1 MIEFQDVS
9 FSYDSTERESG
20 VFHLNLSIPTGQVVL
35 FCGESGCGKTT
46 LTRLINKLVPEY
58 FSGKLTGRLIIDGID
73 VTNQSIYD
81 FEGKVGTVFQN
92 PRSQFFN
99 TDVTSE
105 IAFGCE
111 NYGVPPQEILKRMG
125 QVVKELKIEN
135 LMGRNLFMLSGGE
148 KQKVACASVAAM
160 QPEII
165 ILDEP
170 SSNLDIATIEE
181 LKQAIKRWKDMGK
194 TILIAEH
201 RIYYLVE
208 LVDRVI
214 YMKDG
219 CINEDFSIEEFRRM
233 PDIQLHSMGLRSLNP
248 FCFDRIDTS
257 TFKESWITLKG
268 FAFSYGK
275 TRAIEIPELTL
286 PQGAIIGILGNN
298 GAGKTTFAKCFCG
311 LEKKAK
317 GSLEING
324 AAYSSKQRL
333 GLCYMVMQD
342 VNHQLFTESVLDEL
356 LLSMS
361 GEDEEQEK
369 KSAQKILEDLNLL
382 EFEELHPMALSGG
395 QKQRVAIGSAL
406 AANKSIIIFDEPT
419 SGLDYKHME
428 EVAENFKKLSDQWK
442 TLLIITHDPELL
454 YRCCN
459 YFVFIEN
466 GNICWCD
473 GWSNEAKEKLVKFFL
488 ESTQTR

>member
-9 FSYDSTERESG
+9 FSYDSAERESG

-46 LTRLINKLVPEY
+46 LTRLVNKLIPEY
-58 FSGKLTGRLIIDGID
+58 FSGKLIGQLKIDGID

-81 FEGKVGTVFQN
+81 FNGKVGTVFQN

-125 QVVKELKIEN
+125 QVVRELKIEN
-135 LMGRNLFMLSGGE
+135 LMDRNLFMLSGGE

-181 LKQAIKRWKDMGK
+181 LKQAIKRWKEMGK

-208 LVDRVI
+208 IVDRVV
-214 YMKDG
+214 YMKNG
-219 CINEDFSIEEFRRM
+219 CVSEDFSIEEFRRI
-233 PDIQLHSMGLRSLNP
+233 PDQQLHNMGLRSLNP
-248 FCFDRIDTS
+248 FHFDRTQS
-257 TFKESWITLKG
+257 KEFELWITLKD
-268 FAFSYGK
+268 FYFSYGK
-275 TRAIEIPELTL
+275 TRAMAISNLRL

-311 LEKKAK
+311 LEKRAK

-324 AAYSSKQRL
+324 VSYSSKQRIS
-333 GLCYMVMQD
+333 LCYMVMQD

-356 LLSMS
+356 LLSMP
-361 GEDEEQEK
+361 GNDDEQEK
-369 KSAQKILEDLNLL
+369 QSAEKILENLNLL
-382 EFEELHPMALSGG
+382 EFEELHPMSLSGG

-406 AANKSIIIFDEPT
+406 AANKSIILFDEPT
-419 SGLDYKHME
+419 SGLNYKHME
-428 EVAENFKKLSDQWK
+428 EVAENFKRLSDQGK

-454 YRCCN
+454 TKCCN

-466 GNICWCD
+466 GQVCWQN
-473 GWSNEAKEKLVKFFL
+473 GWCAESKQKLMDFFIQEKRV
-488 ESTQTR
+488 R